1 MNKLQLPVA
10 EHCNMAVMA
19 PAQVLKKQ
27 GSGSSPYYII
37 AEVRGRSVNLFIYK
51 IKVLI
56 IAISLL

>member
-1 MNKLQLPVA
+1 
-10 EHCNMAVMA
+10 MAVVA
-19 PAQVLKKQ
+19 PDQVLKKQ